1 MATTYLDGLEFTLQP
16 NTGLGRRS
24 VTVQVESNT
33 PGLSPREANLKITQ
47 KGRPLTLEPTVAEHT
62 GGGTIVKQSDPEG
75 GNPGIYLLDHG
86 YGAAGGS
93 YTLDMTS
100 NTNWYWYW
108 NTDKGEDVHQANM
121 DLVAQGWTATPAD
134 RVSTTDHPNDGHAD
148 HTWPGVASF
157 TVPDFDRGG
166 TAFDEAKKDQAQPD
180 VPLGGERT
188 VVRELR
194 NVHPE
199 LTADDMEEN
208 ARQLHIRRELP
219 AHTHIIEWPWDDM
232 TSLNWAMENNKY
244 DDKMFRFGTNATGTL
259 TLTTGFDLSEQSQL
273 NREKQYTSAQGY
285 KLFETT
291 FSDLPRIALTPDSEN
306 DDPVFYKLRFT
317 GRTANAEETANENVD
332 EARIYYTGTQMNVP
346 LRNMKTGQYYLSS
359 GAHTLKLDFSNSY
372 FNRVKVRVKA
382 VLVNTDATQ
391 DGVDDYLAV
400 LNNPDPALA
409 KEKLL
414 YPTSNWDKGVEFL
427 SDGSSKT
434 IEVPLA
440 ENNHKN
446 MMYKVVVEYCR
457 HKGGG
462 VYDEGNWLEIAD
474 TKIYQDGKPCDGS
487 NVIWKYSAQ
496 DWGWSQ
502 LGNLKTLGGVPESNL
517 DLIGAEN
524 VKWSYPTP
532 LAADQATFKNWQTS
546 FKACLDSKA
555 LSSIIVGPN
564 DITGRRA
571 TLRTLQNFEFMF
583 AYTRGWAYRPSGNQR
598 YPIYWRRVAPFQ
610 ATSSSGNPTV
620 TPNFRMLIKST
631 QTSHEGFIGVKPGES
646 GYPNIYSSCE
656 CWVGET
662 LIFSYG
668 PAGWPATINNN
679 RPVDYQHVIFQ
690 PESLGHRY
698 IHILKTYSDVE
709 KCGIQNPSGNSTL
722 SFWAEAYNNN
732 INPLISEMG
741 KFVKEADIAGILYNN
756 IARGYAEIYDDRLIS
771 NTNKPNTAVCRTSIE
786 LNTTSDLHPQE

>member
-1 MATTYLDGLEFTLQP
+1 M
-16 NTGLGRRS
+16 
-24 VTVQVESNT
+24 
-33 PGLSPREANLKITQ
+33 
-47 KGRPLTLEPTVAEHT
+47 
-62 GGGTIVKQSDPEG
+62 
-75 GNPGIYLLDHG
+75 
-86 YGAAGGS
+86 
-93 YTLDMTS
+93 
-100 NTNWYWYW
+100 
-108 NTDKGEDVHQANM
+108 
-121 DLVAQGWTATPAD
+121 
-134 RVSTTDHPNDGHAD
+134 
-148 HTWPGVASF
+148 
-157 TVPDFDRGG
+157 
-166 TAFDEAKKDQAQPD
+166 
-180 VPLGGERT
+180 PLGGERT

>member
-332 EARIYYTGTQMNVP
+332 EAPDLLHRNTDERAFTQYED
-346 LRNMKTGQYYLSS
+346 R
-359 GAHTLKLDFSNSY
+359 
-372 FNRVKVRVKA
+372 A
-382 VLVNTDATQ
+382 VLSEQRGAYAQ
-391 DGVDDYLAV
+391 AR
-400 LNNPDPALA
+400 
-409 KEKLL
+409 LL
-414 YPTSNWDKGVEFL
+414 ELLLQP
-427 SDGSSKT
+427 
-434 IEVPLA
+434 
-440 ENNHKN
+440 
-446 MMYKVVVEYCR
+446 C
-457 HKGGG
+457 
-462 VYDEGNWLEIAD
+462 EGAREGRA
-474 TKIYQDGKPCDGS
+474 GEHRCD
-487 NVIWKYSAQ
+487 
-496 DWGWSQ
+496 
-502 LGNLKTLGGVPESNL
+502 
-517 DLIGAEN
+517 
-524 VKWSYPTP
+524 
-532 LAADQATFKNWQTS
+532 
-546 FKACLDSKA
+546 
-555 LSSIIVGPN
+555 
-564 DITGRRA
+564 TGRRGRLFGGA
-571 TLRTLQNFEFMF
+571 EQSRPGPCQGEAALPDLELGQGRGIPLRRIVENNRG
-583 AYTRGWAYRPSGNQR
+583 ATRGEQ
-598 YPIYWRRVAPFQ
+598 
-610 ATSSSGNPTV
+610 
-620 TPNFRMLIKST
+620 
-631 QTSHEGFIGVKPGES
+631 
-646 GYPNIYSSCE
+646 
-656 CWVGET
+656 
-662 LIFSYG
+662 
-668 PAGWPATINNN
+668 
-679 RPVDYQHVIFQ
+679 
-690 PESLGHRY
+690 
-698 IHILKTYSDVE
+698 
-709 KCGIQNPSGNSTL
+709 
-722 SFWAEAYNNN
+722 
-732 INPLISEMG
+732 
-741 KFVKEADIAGILYNN
+741 
-756 IARGYAEIYDDRLIS
+756 
-771 NTNKPNTAVCRTSIE
+771 
-786 LNTTSDLHPQE
+786 PQEHDV